1 MNDGTIGE
9 ALAEARRKLGKSI
22 KEVELDTKIRGK
34 YIEALERDDFDC
46 LPGEIYC
53 RGFIKTYASYLGL
66 DAEPLVQQYKGL
78 HVPKDEYDISTVS
91 SNMRIAQQQRPKWF
105 KPAIVLG
112 VAAVI
117 FVSLIAWGAR
127 VSNISDEQRVVVR
140 DIKTRST
147 TETTVAS
154 ATTDTTVKKGAAATS
169 AADGDSSKTTTS
181 STTATT
187 EKNGKGDGK
196 IDVTVKLTGIQDGG
210 SWVRVTVD
218 GEKAF
223 EGIIED
229 GKTKL
234 FEGDERVKVRVG
246 NVSALEVML
255 NGKRQSQ
262 LDTVNGIA
270 EKTFTKRSS
279 NAKR

>member
-66 DAEPLVQQYKGL
+66 DAEPLVQEYKGL
-78 HVPKDEYDISTVS
+78 HVQKEEYDISTVS

-105 KPAIVLG
+105 KPAIALG
-112 VAAVI
+112 AAAVI

-127 VSNISDEQRVVVR
+127 VSNVSDEQRVVVR
-140 DIKTRST
+140 DINTRST
-147 TETTVAS
+147 TDTTVAS
-154 ATTDTTVKKGAAATS
+154 ATTDTTVNKGGASTS
-169 AADGDSSKTTTS
+169 SAKDSSSKTAVS
-181 STTATT
+181 STTTT

-196 IDVTVKLTGIQDGG
+196 IDVTVKLTGIKDDG

-234 FEGDERVKVRVG
+234 FEGDETVKVRVG
-246 NVSALEVML
+246 NVSALEVMY
-255 NGKRQSQ
+255 NGKRQTQ

>member
-9 ALAEARRKLGKSI
+9 ALAEARRKLGKSV

-34 YIEALERDDFDC
+34 YIDALERDDFDC

-66 DAEPLVQQYKGL
+66 DAEPLVQQFKGL
-78 HVPKDEYDISTVS
+78 HVQKDEYDISTVS

-105 KPAIVLG
+105 KPAIALG

-127 VSNISDEQRVVVR
+127 VSNVSDEQRVVVR

-147 TETTVAS
+147 TDTTVAS
-154 ATTDTTVKKGAAATS
+154 ATTDTTVNKGGASTSSASGSSDKTAA
-169 AADGDSSKTTTS
+169 S
-181 STTATT
+181 STTTTT
-187 EKNGKGDGK
+187 EKGKGDGK
-196 IDVTVKLTGIQDGG
+196 IDVTVKLTGIKDDG
-210 SWVRVTVD
+210 SWVRVMVD

-234 FEGDERVKVRVG
+234 FEGDETVKVRVG
-246 NVSALEVML
+246 NVSALEVMF
-255 NGKRQSQ
+255 NGKRQTQ

-270 EKTFTKRSS
+270 EKTFTKRST